1 MTKYLLNICLLFLLS
16 LPYNAYSQVYLPN
29 SNTWNKYVNNALKNA
44 NKYIDSNEDKIFD
57 IVKKSFK
64 ASKTNSVLVSIN
76 DVSLLIMSLQ
86 KLNKSFQ
93 YFYNDEIYGF
103 TYYINQLSIVKQNN
117 QAYFTLN
124 NDENINEWNEI
135 VDYVTDIIMND
146 ASHKGYTTWQTP
158 QSIID
163 KRNKEK
169 EKAEKEKE
177 EAEKQAKIEAQKKE
191 ASIIKPDNPQY
202 IKIINKVNSKESFLN
217 KGLLSD
223 NYLDE
228 IFYSINDMVYLNT
241 DTVAEQLFHYYNDF
255 IINKNP
261 NNNIYHEIYLEY
273 IYYSI
278 FLLEEI
284 DTAYK
289 NEFKQQINTF
299 KYFVNTIPIRA
310 EFNGDYVFMFDN
322 KTYEQLIEIYKSLLK
337 NMCKYVSDSFI
348 IGQCNEL

>member
-1 MTKYLLNICLLFLLS
+1 MKKYLLNICLLLLLLS

-29 SNTWNKYVNNALKNA
+29 SNTWNKYVNNALQNA
-44 NKYIDSNEDKIFD
+44 GKYINSNEDKIFD

-64 ASKTNSVLVSIN
+64 ASKTNSVLVSVN
-76 DVSLLIMSLQ
+76 NVSLLIMSLQ

-93 YFYNDEIYGF
+93 YIYDNEIYGF
-103 TYYINQLSIVKQNN
+103 TYHANQLPVIIQNN
-117 QAYFTLN
+117 QAYFKLK
-124 NDENINEWNEI
+124 NDKNINEWNEI
-135 VDYVTDIIMND
+135 VDYVTDMIMND
-146 ASHKGYTTWQTP
+146 ASHEGYTTWQTP

-169 EKAEKEKE
+169 Q

-202 IKIINKVNSKESFLN
+202 IKIINKINNKESFIN

-223 NYLDE
+223 NYLNE
-228 IFYSINDMVYLNT
+228 IFYSINDMIYLNT
-241 DTVAEQLFHYYNDF
+241 DAVAEQLFHYYDDF

-261 NNNIYHEIYLEY
+261 NNSMYYEIYLEY
-273 IYYSI
+273 IFYSI
-278 FLLEEI
+278 FLLEQI

-289 NEFKQQINTF
+289 NEFKQQIETF
-299 KYFVNTIPIRA
+299 KYFINTIPIRP

-322 KTYEQLIEIYKSLLK
+322 KSYDQLIQIYKSLLK
-337 NMCKYVSDSFI
+337 NVCKYISNSFTT
-348 IGQCNEL
+348 GQCNEL